1 MTILKKYCII
11 KVVGWQVYFR
21 QSRLHVLQATPD

>member
-1 MTILKKYCII
+1 MTILRKYRII

-21 QSRLHVLQATPD
+21 QSCLHVLQATPD